1 MPDKLSAIIDIGSN
15 SVRLVVYAGGR
26 RVPAPIFNE
35 KVLAGLGKGVGKTGR
50 ISPESWD
57 CAIDALERFRLLLR
71 HMGVRQVKTVATAAA
86 RDAANGPEFVEAIA
100 RLGLDCRVVA
110 PEEEA
115 WLAGEGV
122 LSGFPD
128 ANGVAGDLGGGSLEL
143 VEVAN
148 GRAGPGISLPL
159 GVLRIATENHSE
171 KRVSQMIAEAL
182 SDSGIGRNGPV
193 ENFYMVG
200 GSWRA
205 LAKLDM
211 AATAFPLPVLHGYWM
226 SPDRLADL
234 GQIVARQ
241 AGSFG
246 KGISGARAAS
256 LPAATMLL
264 STIVEQLGP
273 RRLVVSSLG
282 IREGLLFSELKP
294 AIRKLDPLIAA
305 AREAGRGERHF
316 DQHGDALDDWIAPLF
331 DDPPELLRIRHA
343 ACLIADSAWQAAPD
357 FRADRGVELA
367 LHGNWTGINAAE
379 RVMMAQALS
388 SNFGRDK
395 LPDPQVARL
404 CTPDQL
410 RRALRWGLAMRLGQ
424 RLSGGVGSI
433 LERTSLRLAPDQV
446 QLVLPKREHGL
457 HADTVSRR
465 LSRLADEFDREAC
478 CVTV

>member
-1 MPDKLSAIIDIGSN
+1 MIA
-15 SVRLVVYAGGR
+15 
-26 RVPAPIFNE
+26 
-35 KVLAGLGKGVGKTGR
+35 
-50 ISPESWD
+50 
-57 CAIDALERFRLLLR
+57 DAL
-71 HMGVRQVKTVATAAA
+71 K
-86 RDAANGPEFVEAIA
+86 N
-100 RLGLDCRVVA
+100 
-110 PEEEA
+110 
-115 WLAGEGV
+115 
-122 LSGFPD
+122 
-128 ANGVAGDLGGGSLEL
+128 
-143 VEVAN
+143 
-148 GRAGPGISLPL
+148 
-159 GVLRIATENHSE
+159 
-171 KRVSQMIAEAL
+171 
-182 SDSGIGRNGPV
+182 SGIRRNVPIQ
-193 ENFYMVG
+193 NFYMVG

-226 SPDRLADL
+226 TPDRLGDL
-234 GQIVARQ
+234 GHIVARQ

-246 KGISGARAAS
+246 KGISSARAAS

-264 STIVEQLGP
+264 SKIVEQLRP
-273 RRLVVSSLG
+273 KRLVVSSLG

-294 AIRKLDPLIAA
+294 AVRKLDPLIAA

-331 DDPPELLRIRHA
+331 ADPPELLRIRRA
-343 ACLIADSAWQAAPD
+343 ACLVADLAWQAAPD

-424 RLSGGVGSI
+424 RLSGGVGAI
-433 LERTSLRLAPDQV
+433 LERTSLRLTANEV
-446 QLVLPKREHGL
+446 QLVLPRRDQGL

-465 LSRLADEFDREAC
+465 LTRLAEEFGRTPG
-478 CVTV
+478 CVTS